1 MQEGIK
7 VASHISD
14 EGIVSRVYKRLLQ
27 LNNKKTNDLILK
39 REKKYFNIDKPMRQK
54 IHMKRHNT
62 IILSLGVR
70 VSHSAV
76 SKPL

>member
-14 EGIVSRVYKRLLQ
+14 KGIVSRVYKRLLQ

-54 IHMKRHNT
+54 NT
-62 IILSLGVR
+62 HEEAQHH
-70 VSHSAV
+70 HSFIGCTC
-76 SKPL
+76 

>member
-14 EGIVSRVYKRLLQ
+14 KGIVSRVYKRLLQ

-54 IHMKRHNT
+54 IHMKRHDT
-62 IILSLGVR
+62 IILSLGVC